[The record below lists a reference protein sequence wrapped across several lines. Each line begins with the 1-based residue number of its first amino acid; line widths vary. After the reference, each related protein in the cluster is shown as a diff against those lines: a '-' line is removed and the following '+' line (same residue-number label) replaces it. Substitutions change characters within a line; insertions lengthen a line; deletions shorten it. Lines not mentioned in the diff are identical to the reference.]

1 MKKEI
6 KVQGMS
12 CGHCVKSVTEII
24 SEIKGVTSVEVSLAN
39 ASASLE
45 FNEDEVSVEEILD
58 TVNDTHFKASL

>member
-24 SEIKGVTSVEVSLAN
+24 SEIKGVTSVEVNLSD

-45 FNEDEVSVEEILD
+45 FDEDKVSVKEILD
-58 TVNDTHFKASL
+58 AVNDTHFKASL

>member
-45 FNEDEVSVEEILD
+45 FDEDEVSVEEILD

>member
-24 SEIKGVTSVEVSLAN
+24 SEINGVTSVEVSLAK
-39 ASASLE
+39 ASATLE
-45 FNEDEVSVEEILD
+45 FDENEVSVEEILD
-58 TVNDTHFKASL
+58 VVNDTHFKASI